1 MPISITKL
9 QSLTTRLRADVLRA
23 TTAAGSGH
31 PTSCLS
37 ATDLMAVLFFGGTFH
52 ADLHNPKQPNNDRLI
67 FSKGHAAPLLYA
79 LYSAAGKISDKEL
92 LTLRKFGSR
101 LEGHPTPAF
110 PYTEAA
116 TGSLGQGLSVGV
128 GMALASRMD
137 KLSYRTFVLLGDSEM
152 AEGQVWEAVQYAG
165 FQKLGNLTTIID
177 VNRLGQRGQT
187 MLGHNLEAYAKRLRT
202 FGWQT
207 FTVDGHDLKSLQA
220 TYRKATQVKN
230 RPTAIIAKTIKGKG
244 VSFLENKNGWHG
256 KSLTKF
262 ELRLALYELGK
273 YDARVRGVVSTP
285 KARILKLSK
294 AKLVKK
300 IVYNKGQAVATR
312 EAYGNALV
320 RLAPAFPQL
329 TVLDAEV
336 GNSTFAEK
344 FAKVTPKKFL
354 EMYIA
359 EQNMVSVA
367 LGMAR
372 RGKLLF
378 VSTFAAFLTRAF
390 DQFRMAQYSDAHII
404 ACGSHSGVSIGSDGA
419 SQMGLEDIGM
429 FRLLQNSTV
438 LYPSDAVSCEKLVEQ
453 AAKAKGI
460 IYLRTTRE
468 KTPVL
473 YKNAE
478 TFPIGGSKTLRESR
492 KDKATIIAAGTTL
505 HEALKAANELAK
517 KKINV
522 RVIDLYSVKPLDVK
536 TLRRAAKQT
545 KHIITIE
552 DHVAAGGIGEAV
564 REAITG
570 VDCKL
575 TSLAVRKIPCSGKPE
590 QLLRYEGIDARAIV
604 RAVLTSL
611 SS

>member
-1 MPISITKL
+1 MTSQTKL
-9 QSLTTRLRADVLRA
+9 QALATRLRADVLRS

-37 ATDLMAVLFFGGTFH
+37 AADLMAVLFFGGFFH
-52 ADLHNPKQPNNDRLI
+52 ADLKNPKYPNNDRLI

-79 LYSAAGKISDKEL
+79 LYAAAGKIADHEL

-101 LEGHPTPAF
+101 MEGHPTPAF

-137 KLSYRTFVLLGDSEM
+137 KLTYRTFVLMGDSEM

-165 FQKLGNLTTIID
+165 FQKLSNLTAIID

-187 MLGHNLEAYAKRLRT
+187 MLGHNVAAYAKRLQA

-207 FTVDGHDLKSLQA
+207 FIVDGHDIPTIIEAYK
-220 TYRKATQVKN
+220 KALREKGK
-230 RPTAIIAKTIKGKG
+230 PSAIIAKTLKGKG

-256 KSLTKF
+256 KALPKF
-262 ELRLALYELGK
+262 ELRLALHELGK
-273 YDARVRGVVSTP
+273 YDGKIRGVVSLP
-285 KARILKLSK
+285 KRRALKVAN
-294 AKLVKK
+294 AKPAKK
-300 IVYNKGQAVATR
+300 VSYTRGALIATR

-320 RLAPAFPQL
+320 RLAPTFPQL

-336 GNSTFAEK
+336 SNSTFADHFQK
-344 FAKVTPKKFL
+344 AYPKKFL

-367 LGMAR
+367 LGLAG
-372 RGKLLF
+372 RGKLPF
-378 VSTFAAFLTRAF
+378 VSTFAAFLSRAF
-390 DQFRMAQYSDAHII
+390 DQFRMAQYSDTHLV
-404 ACGSHSGVSIGSDGA
+404 ACGSHAGVSIGVDGA

-429 FRLLQNSTV
+429 FRMLQNSVV

-460 IYLRTTRE
+460 VYLRSTRE

-473 YKNAE
+473 YKNTEA
-478 TFPIGGSKTLRESR
+478 FPIGGSKTLRENR
-492 KDKATIIAAGTTL
+492 HDVATIIAAGITL
-505 HEALKAANELAK
+505 HEALKAAAELAK
-517 KKINV
+517 KKISA
-522 RVIDLYSVKPLDVK
+522 RVIDLYCVKPIDTK

-545 KHIITIE
+545 KHLITVE
-552 DHVAAGGIGEAV
+552 DHYAQGGIGEAV
-564 REAITG
+564 REAIAG
-570 VDCKL
+570 IDVQL
-575 TSLAVRKIPCSGKPE
+575 TTLAVRKTPHSGKPE
-590 QLLRYEGIDARAIV
+590 QLLRYEGVDSQAIV
-604 RAVLTSL
+604 RAVKRG
-611 SS
+611 

>member
-1 MPISITKL
+1 MAISNSKL
-9 QSLTTRLRADVLRA
+9 QSLATRLRADVLRA

-37 ATDLMAVLFFGGTFH
+37 AADAMAALFFGGAFH
-52 ADLHNPKQPNNDRLI
+52 ADLRNPKQPNNDRLI

-79 LYSAAGKISDKEL
+79 LYAAAGKISDKEL

-128 GMALASRMD
+128 GMALAARMD
-137 KLSYRTFVLLGDSEM
+137 KLPYRTYVLMGDSEM
-152 AEGQVWEAVQYAG
+152 AEGQAWEAVQYAG
-165 FQKLGNLTTIID
+165 FQKLGNLTAIID

-187 MLGHNLEAYAKRLRT
+187 MLGHNLEAYAKRLRA

-207 FTVDGHDLKSLQA
+207 FTVDGHDLKALQA
-220 TYRKATQVKN
+220 SYQRATKVKN

-256 KSLTKF
+256 KALTKF

-273 YDARVRGVVSTP
+273 TDAHVRGVVP
-285 KARILKLSK
+285 KPKSRTLKLPK
-294 AKLVKK
+294 TKLTKK
-300 IVYNKGQAVATR
+300 IAYNKGLAVATR

-320 RLAPAFPQL
+320 RLAPAFPQF

-344 FAKVTPKKFL
+344 FFKVYPKKFL

-372 RGKLLF
+372 RGKLPF

-390 DQFRMAQYSDAHII
+390 DQFRMAQYSDAHIV
-404 ACGSHSGVSIGSDGA
+404 AAGSHAGVSIGSDGA

-460 IYLRTTRE
+460 VYIRTTRE
-468 KTPVL
+468 KSPVL
-473 YKNAE
+473 YKNTE
-478 TFPIGGSKTLRESR
+478 SFPISGSKTLRESR
-492 KDKATIIAAGTTL
+492 KDKATIISAGITL

-522 RVIDLYSVKPLDVK
+522 RVIDLYSIKPLDVK

-545 KHIITIE
+545 KHIITVE
-552 DHVAAGGIGEAV
+552 DHVSAGGIGEAV

-570 VDCKL
+570 LHCKL
-575 TSLAVRKIPCSGKPE
+575 TTLAVRKIPHSGKPE
-590 QLLRYEGIDARAIV
+590 QLLRYEGVDAQTIARFV
-604 RAVLTSL
+604 KRNK
-611 SS
+611 